1 MGNRKFPVRAI
12 LYAPIIV
19 CWFILTAFLQL
30 NTNVYLFSFM
40 ISVIRHGDHS
50 PTRRIGG
57 VNSPTP
63 RQKSD
68 HSPNSASDRF
78 AMSWAISDDSPSFSN
93 FRWKKRPLA
102 ENLEVK
108 IIEFLFGINV
118 FYNRTFITWLLI
130 IIFLLFFAHFN
141 LLFTPGLLWYSLSW
155 DQITLSNDPNPKS

>member
-1 MGNRKFPVRAI
+1 MCCPSDYFLI
-12 LYAPIIV
+12 LLYFICCCFCFII
-19 CWFILTAFLQL
+19 FFH
-30 NTNVYLFSFM
+30 SFTLLVLGSL
-40 ISVIRHGDHS
+40 IWHGDHS

-78 AMSWAISDDSPSFSN
+78 ATSWAISDDSPSFSN